1 MKNKQDYPNCI
12 NTKDS
17 NSPTPDDV
25 ERVSKASADSDQ
37 TNKIRED
44 GGDVNNFTGDNLE
57 RETEMAGE
65 QPDGPIRSC
74 EIHLL

>member
-37 TNKIRED
+37 TNKIRE
-44 GGDVNNFTGDNLE
+44 NEDNLE
-57 RETEMAGE
+57 KETEIAE
-65 QPDGPIRSC
+65 QQPDGPMRSC

>member
-37 TNKIRED
+37 TNEITAD
-44 GGDVNNFTGDNLE
+44 GVMSTTLLE
-57 RETEMAGE
+57 TTWKRK
-65 QPDGPIRSC
+65 
-74 EIHLL
+74 LK

>member
-37 TNKIRED
+37 INKIRE
-44 GGDVNNFTGDNLE
+44 NEDNLE
-57 RETEMAGE
+57 KETEIAE
-65 QPDGPIRSC
+65 QQPDGPMRSC